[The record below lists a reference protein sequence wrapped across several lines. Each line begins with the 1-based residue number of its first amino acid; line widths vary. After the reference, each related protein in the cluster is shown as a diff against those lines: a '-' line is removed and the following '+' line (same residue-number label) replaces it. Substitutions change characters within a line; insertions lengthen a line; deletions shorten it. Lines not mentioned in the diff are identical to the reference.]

1 MSEQRVM
8 KEFEELKFND
18 DFMFCKVMD
27 DPNLCHDVLECL
39 LQRPIGELIE
49 TQAQREIK
57 HTSDGKSIRLDVYN
71 EDKEGVVYDAE
82 MQNLN
87 KHSVEYLQ
95 LPKRSRFYQSAID
108 TEFMNKT
115 YTYKMLPESNILFL
129 CTFDPFKKG
138 ISKYTFV
145 ERCEEIPELEL
156 KDGTTKIFYNCAYK
170 GDLASKELLNF
181 YRYIQTGHA
190 CNDLTKR
197 IDEAVEQGRKNEM
210 WRSQYMKERSALQE
224 AREEAREEERVNTER
239 ERRRAEAAEK
249 RVAELEAQLAAKG

>member
-145 ERCEEIPELEL
+145 ERCE
-156 KDGTTKIFYNCAYK
+156 
-170 GDLASKELLNF
+170 LLNF

-197 IDEAVEQGRKNEM
+197 IDEAVEKGRKNEM